1 MVGITNFPRKYDANV
16 GVAARDYPGTESGRR
31 NDAAANAAYCCA
43 LNLIS
48 PRVASEVG
56 SISSR

>member
-1 MVGITNFPRKYDANV
+1 MVGITNFPRKHDANV
-16 GVAARDYPGTESGRR
+16 GVAARDYPGTASDRR
-31 NDAAANAAYCCA
+31 NDAANAAYCCA